1 MNITEIQQTYNDN
14 DELIVS
20 AKIDNI
26 PFKNITHEDDGVSI
40 NNLIVRNN
48 NNWKSNS
55 QSGYKP
61 IVNSVDID
69 WNEAEVLTGFLSG
82 SHSKTIK
89 TTGDLLYW
97 LQEDLR
103 AASRQVSTLK
113 GQVTDLQSTNAAL
126 NERIVKLETLVSG
139 LYSALADDT
148 SNN

>member
-1 MNITEIQQTYNDN
+1 MANIQVTKGKSSSTATIDGIQFNK
-14 DELIVS
+14 IPVS
-20 AKIDNI
+20 GTQQLVLVTRQNNPFLATGNYTDII
-26 PFKNITHEDDGVSI
+26 PSI
-40 NNLIVRNN
+40 NA
-48 NNWKSNS
+48 
-55 QSGYKP
+55 
-61 IVNSVDID
+61 VDID
-69 WNEAEVLTGFLSG
+69 WNEANVSTGFLSG

-97 LQEDLR
+97 LQEDLK

>member
-1 MNITEIQQTYNDN
+1 MEQNGITFNSVKTAGIEKEAWPLILSGQQGP
-14 DELIVS
+14 DEEGGI
-20 AKIDNI
+20 
-26 PFKNITHEDDGVSI
+26 I
-40 NNLIVRNN
+40 NA
-48 NNWKSNS
+48 
-55 QSGYKP
+55 
-61 IVNSVDID
+61 VDID
-69 WNEAEVLTGFLSG
+69 WNEANVSTGFLSV
-82 SHSKTIK
+82 HSKTIQ